1 MLQQRDDIVA
11 QALVVIVQIWIRI
24 GRPTT
29 YAHAHAHLGDNM
41 LHAADGAGAEIG
53 DKLPG

>member
-11 QALVVIVQIWIRI
+11 QALVVIVQIRIRI
-24 GRPTT
+24 GRPT
-29 YAHAHAHLGDNM
+29 AHAHAHLGDNM